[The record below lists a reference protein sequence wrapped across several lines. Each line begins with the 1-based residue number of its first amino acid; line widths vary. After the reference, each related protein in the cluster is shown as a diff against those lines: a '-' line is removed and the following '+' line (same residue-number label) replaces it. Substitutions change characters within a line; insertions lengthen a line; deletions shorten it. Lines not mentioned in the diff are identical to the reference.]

1 MKRVFADT
9 SYWIAISWKSDQ
21 WREQAFAA
29 SEKIGNAEIV
39 TTETVLIE
47 VLNYFSEFDGYAKQ
61 KIVLSVETILQDENV
76 LVLHH
81 NHEDFLK
88 ALELYKSRLDKG
100 YSLTD
105 CISMNAMR
113 GFSIADVLTNDE
125 HFEQEGFTK
134 LF

>member
-9 SYWIAISWKSDQ
+9 SYWIAIFWKLDQ

-29 SEKIGNAEIV
+29 SEQTGDAEII

-47 VLNYFSEFDGYAKQ
+47 VLNYFSEFDKYAKQ
-61 KIVLSVETILQDENV
+61 KITLAVETILQDENV

-113 GFSIADVLTNDE
+113 DFNVADVLTNDQ

>member
-1 MKRVFADT
+1 MNRVFADT
-9 SYWIAISWKSDQ
+9 SYWVAISWIDDQ
-21 WREQAFAA
+21 WRESAIEA

-39 TTETVLIE
+39 TTEAILIE
-47 VLNYFSEFDGYAKQ
+47 VLNYFSEFRSDVKQ
-61 KIVLSVETILQDENV
+61 KITLAVERILQNENIFV
-76 LVLHH
+76 LLH

-113 GFSIADVLTNDE
+113 DFTVNEILTNDA
-125 HFEQEGFTK
+125 HFNQEGFIK

>member
-9 SYWIAISWKSDQ
+9 SYWIAIFWKFDQ

-47 VLNYFSEFDGYAKQ
+47 VLNYFSEFDEYAKQ
-61 KIVLSVETILQDENV
+61 KIALSVETILQDENV

-81 NHEDFLK
+81 SHEDFLK
-88 ALELYKSRLDKG
+88 ALELYKSRLDKV

-105 CISMNAMR
+105 CISMNVMR
-113 GFSIADVLTNDE
+113 DFSIADVLTNDE
-125 HFEQEGFTK
+125 HFVQEGFSR

>member
-1 MKRVFADT
+1 MKQVFADT
-9 SYWIAISWKSDQ
+9 SYWIAVIWLEDQ
-21 WREQAFAA
+21 WREAALFAT
-29 SEKIGNAEIV
+29 ENVENAEIV

-47 VLNYFSEFDGYAKQ
+47 VLNYFSNFRGDIKEMVANS
-61 KIVLSVETILQDENV
+61 IETILQSEEIFI
-76 LVLHH
+76 LLH

-88 ALELYKSRLDKG
+88 ALKLYKSRFDKG

-105 CISMNAMR
+105 CVSMNAMR
-113 GFSIADVLTNDE
+113 ELGITHVLTNDQ